1 MVRAA
6 GDVDGDAAAAVGE
19 GATFDQRGRRAI
31 PAARRLALMLDD
43 DARRDA
49 RFAQCDCGGVG
60 LLVVVA
66 GGSINSDVPGGPLM
80 VVAADDGGVRR
91 LGARPLGG

>member
-66 GGSINSDVPGGPLM
+66 GGSINSDVRSAERSGGK
-80 VVAADDGGVRR
+80 ACVRTCR
-91 LGARPLGG
+91 SWWSPSHY